1 MWQAAW
7 NYFFRETLSNQ
18 KLETNK
24 YVAEGKLPMEHEIQA
39 LLNSTE

>member
-24 YVAEGKLPMEHEIQA
+24 YVAEGKTPNGA
-39 LLNSTE
+39 RNSSIAE